1 MGGVVDRYKEFGY
14 GIEQLTQSEAAH
26 VYAAANV
33 DAIRDRISQAR
44 FAAGFGL
51 GETGTDASKTINNEL
66 TPVIAALQAEN
77 PNAILKTEK
86 PTTPCRGRVV
96 FATDTFIIQQ
106 VADDGGTGG
115 QSPSINIATPKPRRA
130 TGRSFLAL
138 ASMAAPAA
146 NLPASISL
154 RQSRAGQPD
163 VVSSPWRRWRRQRPI
178 SQLQYRHTKAAPG
191 NRAALSRPGVDGDT
205 GGQS

>member
-115 QSPSINIATPKPRRA
+115 QSLSINIATPKPRRA

-163 VVSSPWRRWRRQRPI
+163 VVSSPWP
-178 SQLQYRHTKAAPG
+178 SMAAPTA
-191 NRAALSRPGVDGDT
+191 NLPASISPHQSRA
-205 GGQS
+205 GQPDVVSSS